1 MAIKAKYGANE
12 ALKVIDGELTREL
25 SIHRFDEKHEPRC
38 ICLPPMALWASNLP
52 LFSAIPMCVLD
63 IIQPNKLEFF
73 WSAAQCLTWM
83 VLSLC

>member
-38 ICLPPMALWASNLP
+38 ICLPPMALWASNLRRIQRV
-52 LFSAIPMCVLD
+52 SATGS
-63 IIQPNKLEFF
+63 
-73 WSAAQCLTWM
+73 WSKNWGEM
-83 VLSLC
+83 R